1 MVTVNS
7 AVLSLTN
14 VSVLDN
20 GKEYIATIE
29 NNAGTETITKRV
41 FFLPRINE
49 QPVENVVTDANQ
61 LVILSISFSGF
72 PFPNVQWQKSDLG
85 NFENLPEQNQTTL
98 EFSSIDY
105 SDAGVYR
112 CVISSTIN
120 GTYHIIE
127 SQETTITS
135 KCTNIQNEI
144 IAYN

>member
-7 AVLSLTN
+7 AVLYLTN

-29 NNAGTETITKRV
+29 NNAGTETVTKSV

-49 QPVENVVTDANQ
+49 QPVENVITDANQ
-61 LVILSISFSGF
+61 PVVLSISFSGF
-72 PFPNVQWQKSDLG
+72 PFPSAQWQKSDMG
-85 NFENLPEQNQTTL
+85 NFENLPGQNQTTL

-112 CVISSTIN
+112 CVISTTIN
-120 GTYHIIE
+120 GTDYTIE
-127 SQETTITS
+127 SQETIITS
-135 KCTNIQNEI
+135 ECTNI
-144 IAYN
+144 